1 MQIFKISFKIK
12 TAEESDEEWKD
23 GFYFI
28 DESIGE
34 VKQYLTELYDEYQVK
49 DLLVVTADIPG
60 WTQIPVEKANSA
72 S

>member
-12 TAEESDEEWKD
+12 LPEETDEEWRD

-34 VKQYLTELYDEYQVK
+34 VQTYLTELYEEYDVR
-49 DLLVVTADIPG
+49 DLLVVTANIPG
-60 WTQIPVEKANSA
+60 WTQIPVEKGNSA